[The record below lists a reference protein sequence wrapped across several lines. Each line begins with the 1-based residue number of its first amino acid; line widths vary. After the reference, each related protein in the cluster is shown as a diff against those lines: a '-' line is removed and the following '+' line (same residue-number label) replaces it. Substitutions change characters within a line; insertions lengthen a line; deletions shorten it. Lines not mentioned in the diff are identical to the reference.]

1 VRIGVV
7 SDTHLRSGDDG
18 FRTLIED
25 RFAGVD
31 LLLHAG
37 DLVSP
42 AVLEMFAGKPYK
54 AVCGNMDFDSVRQV
68 LPERIVFQ
76 AGRFRIGLAHGWGGP
91 EGIQERLLAALGPLD
106 CVVYGHT
113 HCPENRR
120 RDGILFFNPGSAR
133 DRRSAAANTIGFLE
147 IGDEIRGRIETL

>member
-1 VRIGVV
+1 MRIGVV
-7 SDTHLRSGDDG
+7 SDTHLHCDDDG
-18 FRTLIED
+18 FRMLIED

-42 AVLEMFAGKPYK
+42 AVLEMFAGREYK

-76 AGRFRIGLAHGWGGP
+76 AGRFRIGLVHGWGGP
-91 EGIQERLLAALGPLD
+91 EGIQGRLLDALGPLD
-106 CVVYGHT
+106 CIVYGHT
-113 HCPENRR
+113 HVPENRR
-120 RDGILFFNPGSAR
+120 RDGVLFFNPGSAR
-133 DRRSAAANTIGFLE
+133 DRRGAAANTIGFLD
-147 IGDEIRGRIETL
+147 IGDEIRGTILPV

>member
-1 VRIGVV
+1 VRIGIL
-7 SDTHLRSGDDG
+7 SDTHLRSEDEG
-18 FRTLIED
+18 FRMLIED

-42 AVLEMFAGKPYK
+42 AVLEMFAGRPYK

-68 LPERIVFQ
+68 LPERIVFR
-76 AGRFRIGLAHGWGGP
+76 AGRFRIGLAHGWGAP
-91 EGIQERLLAALGPLD
+91 EGIEDRLLAALGPVD
-106 CVVYGHT
+106 CIVYGHT

-120 RDGILFFNPGSAR
+120 RDGVLFFNPGSAL
-133 DRRSAAANTIGFLE
+133 DRRRAAANTIGFLDV
-147 IGDEIRGRIETL
+147 GDEIRGTIVAL